1 MITVVKIGGNVV
13 DNEQALQAFCHDF
26 ARLEGPKVLVHGGGV
41 MASRMLGELGIE
53 SRMVEGRRVTDEQ
66 TLRVVTMVYAGWCN
80 KHITALLQAEG
91 CNAIGMSGC
100 DGNVIKASKRA
111 PRTLSDGVTKLDY
124 GFVGDVKKESVN
136 AALLEQLCSQ
146 GLVPVLCAINHD
158 GTGQMLNTNADTVAS
173 AVSSSLSAK
182 LYYCFEKNGVLYNRF
197 DDESVI
203 PLIDRKK
210 FEELKAS
217 GVIADGMLPK
227 IENAFRALDGGTS
240 EVVIKN
246 SAALLADS
254 GTRICK

>member
-13 DNEQALQAFCHDF
+13 DNEQALRDFCHDF
-26 ARLEGPKVLVHGGGV
+26 AKLDGPKVLIHGGGV

-53 SRMVEGRRVTDEQ
+53 SRMVEGRRVTDAES
-66 TLRVVTMVYAGWCN
+66 LRVVTMVYAGWCN
-80 KHITALLQAEG
+80 KHITALLQSEG

-100 DGNVIKASKRA
+100 DGNVIRASRRA
-111 PRTLSDGVTKLDY
+111 PRTLSDGQTKLDY

-136 AALLEQLCSQ
+136 APLLELLCSR

-158 GTGQMLNTNADTVAS
+158 GSGQLLNTNADTVAS
-173 AVSSSLSAK
+173 AVSSALSAK
-182 LYYCFEKNGVLYNRF
+182 LYYCFEKNGVLYDKF
-197 DDESVI
+197 DDASVI

-210 FEELKAS
+210 FEELKAE

-227 IENAFRALDGGTS
+227 IENAFKALDEGS
-240 EVVIKN
+240 CEVVIKN
-246 SAALLADS
+246 SDALLEDS

>member
-13 DNEQALQAFCHDF
+13 DNEQALRAFCHDF
-26 ARLEGPKVLVHGGGV
+26 AKLDGPKVLIHGGGV

-53 SRMVEGRRVTDEQ
+53 SRMVEGRRVTDAES
-66 TLRVVTMVYAGWCN
+66 LRVVTMVYAGWCN
-80 KHITALLQAEG
+80 KHITALLQSEG

-100 DGNVIKASKRA
+100 DGNVIRASRRA
-111 PRTLSDGVTKLDY
+111 PRTLSDGQTKLDY

-136 AALLEQLCSQ
+136 APLLELLCSR

-158 GTGQMLNTNADTVAS
+158 GSGQLLNTNADTVAS
-173 AVSSSLSAK
+173 AVSSALSAK
-182 LYYCFEKNGVLYNRF
+182 LYYCFEKNGVLYDKF
-197 DDESVI
+197 DDASVI

-210 FEELKAS
+210 FEELKAE

-227 IENAFRALDGGTS
+227 IENAFKALDEGS
-240 EVVIKN
+240 CEVVIKN
-246 SAALLADS
+246 SDALLEDS

>member
-13 DNEQALQAFCHDF
+13 DNEQALRAFCHDF
-26 ARLEGPKVLVHGGGV
+26 AKLDGPKVLIHGGGV

-53 SRMVEGRRVTDEQ
+53 SRMVEGRRVTDAES
-66 TLRVVTMVYAGWCN
+66 LRVVTMVYAGWCN
-80 KHITALLQAEG
+80 KHITALLQSEE

-100 DGNVIKASKRA
+100 DGNVIKASRRA
-111 PRTLSDGVTKLDY
+111 PRTLSDGQTKLDY

-136 AALLEQLCSQ
+136 APLLELLCSR

-158 GTGQMLNTNADTVAS
+158 GSGQLLNTNADTVAS
-173 AVSSSLSAK
+173 AVSSALSAK
-182 LYYCFEKNGVLYNRF
+182 LYYCFEKNGVLYDKF
-197 DDESVI
+197 DDASVI

-210 FEELKAS
+210 FEELKAK

-227 IENAFRALDGGTS
+227 IENAFKALDEGS
-240 EVVIKN
+240 CEVVIKN
-246 SAALLADS
+246 SDALLEDS

>member
-13 DNEQALQAFCHDF
+13 DNEQALRAFCHDF
-26 ARLEGPKVLVHGGGV
+26 AKLDGPKILIHGGGV

-53 SRMVEGRRVTDEQ
+53 SRMVEGRRVTDAES
-66 TLRVVTMVYAGWCN
+66 LRVVTMVYAGWCN
-80 KHITALLQAEG
+80 KHITALLQSEG

-100 DGNVIKASKRA
+100 DGNVIKASRRA
-111 PRTLSDGVTKLDY
+111 PRTLSDGQTKLDY

-136 AALLEQLCSQ
+136 APLLELLCSR

-158 GTGQMLNTNADTVAS
+158 GSGQLLNTNADTVAS
-173 AVSSSLSAK
+173 AVSSALSAK
-182 LYYCFEKNGVLYNRF
+182 LYYCFEKNGVLYDKF
-197 DDESVI
+197 DDASVI

-210 FEELKAS
+210 FEELKAK

-227 IENAFRALDGGTS
+227 IENAFKALDEGS
-240 EVVIKN
+240 CEVVIKN
-246 SAALLADS
+246 SDALLEDS

>member
-13 DNEQALQAFCHDF
+13 DNEQALRAFCHDF
-26 ARLEGPKVLVHGGGV
+26 AKLDGPKVLIHGGGV

-53 SRMVEGRRVTDEQ
+53 SRMVEGRRVTDAES
-66 TLRVVTMVYAGWCN
+66 LRVVTMVYAGWCN
-80 KHITALLQAEG
+80 KHITALLQSEE

-100 DGNVIKASKRA
+100 DGNVIKASRRA
-111 PRTLSDGVTKLDY
+111 PRTLSDGQTKLDY

-136 AALLEQLCSQ
+136 APLLELLCSR

-158 GTGQMLNTNADTVAS
+158 GSGQLLNTNADTVAS
-173 AVSSSLSAK
+173 AVSSALSAK
-182 LYYCFEKNGVLYNRF
+182 LYYCFEKNGVLYDKF
-197 DDESVI
+197 DDASVI

-210 FEELKAS
+210 FEELKAE

-227 IENAFRALDGGTS
+227 IENAFKALDEGS
-240 EVVIKN
+240 CEVVIKN
-246 SAALLADS
+246 SDALLEDS

>member
-13 DNEQALQAFCHDF
+13 DNEQALRAFCHDY
-26 ARLEGPKVLVHGGGV
+26 AKLDGPKVLIHGGGV

-53 SRMVEGRRVTDEQ
+53 SRMVEGRRVTDAES
-66 TLRVVTMVYAGWCN
+66 LRVVTMVYAGWCN
-80 KHITALLQAEG
+80 KHITALLQSEG

-100 DGNVIKASKRA
+100 DGNVIRASRRA
-111 PRTLSDGVTKLDY
+111 PRTLSDGQTKLDY

-136 AALLEQLCSQ
+136 APLLELLCSR

-158 GTGQMLNTNADTVAS
+158 GSGQLLNTNADTVAS
-173 AVSSSLSAK
+173 AVSSALSAK
-182 LYYCFEKNGVLYNRF
+182 LYYCFEKNGVLYDKF
-197 DDESVI
+197 DDASVI

-210 FEELKAS
+210 FEELKAE

-227 IENAFRALDGGTS
+227 IENAFKALDEGS
-240 EVVIKN
+240 CEVVIKN
-246 SAALLADS
+246 SDALLEDS